1 MGGGISVNQEA
12 IASLKEEST
21 KPIDL
26 SDDPSEII
34 PEIIKIRTLMAEFT
48 QFKQFE
54 QEQGKPLDASDI
66 SDDGKAELTRIR
78 GYLGTI
84 FAQDNYKKIEDEI
97 KKKNTTTDTTTE
109 STTKTITANNITDTT
124 TKNITDTTADTSCLK
139 NLGNM
144 EIGVDT
150 NAKAT
155 VAESNDTTTN
165 RKNVTST
172 NNKTT
177 FSVGQRVRARFA
189 GKGHFYNG
197 KITAVNEDGTFY
209 IEYDDGDFEDDA
221 KSTNIKAIETK
232 TVVTENTN
240 TTKTEVETSP
250 ITATNN
256 DKFKAISTGT
266 TSVITTVTTVTND
279 GDAISNT
286 PPDLKTDND
295 AIITVP
301 NENDVKE
308 TINTDTTTSE

>member
-21 KPIDL
+21 KPTDL
-26 SDDPSEII
+26 SDNPSAII
-34 PEIIKIRTLMAEFT
+34 PEIIKIRTLMAEFI

-54 QEQGKPLDASDI
+54 QEQGKPLDVSDI

-84 FAQDNYKKIEDEI
+84 FAQDNYKKIVE
-97 KKKNTTTDTTTE
+97 KKDTTNTTTDTTNI
-109 STTKTITANNITDTT
+109 TTDLTTNTTTNTITDTT
-124 TKNITDTTADTSCLK
+124 PLK
-139 NLGNM
+139 KLENT

-155 VAESNDTTTN
+155 LAESNDTTTN
-165 RKNVTST
+165 SNTVAST
-172 NNKTT
+172 NNENNT
-177 FSVGQRVRARFA
+177 FSIGQRVRARFA

-197 KITAVNEDGTFY
+197 KITAINEDGTFY

-221 KSTNIKAIETK
+221 KSINIKAIETK

-240 TTKTEVETSP
+240 TTKTEVETSST
-250 ITATNN
+250 IATNN
-256 DKFKAISTGT
+256 DKDEAISTDSTAAMATAT
-266 TSVITTVTTVTND
+266 TAMTSD
-279 GDAISNT
+279 GEANSNT
-286 PPDLKTDND
+286 STDLKTAINND

-308 TINTDTTTSE
+308 TITATTTSE